1 MATTDGGMDE
11 LLTIL
16 GHNIKSSN
24 TTKVSRKL
32 EQLEEGMYSV

>member
-16 GHNIKSSN
+16 GYNIKSSN
-24 TTKVSRKL
+24 TAKVSHKL
-32 EQLEEGMYSV
+32 EQLEEAMCSV